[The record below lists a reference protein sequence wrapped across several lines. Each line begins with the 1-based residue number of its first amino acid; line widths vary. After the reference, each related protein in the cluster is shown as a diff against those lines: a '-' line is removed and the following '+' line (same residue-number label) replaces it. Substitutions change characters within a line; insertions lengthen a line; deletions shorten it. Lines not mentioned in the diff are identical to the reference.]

1 MTGKKLQEARRL
13 KKYFDDS
20 MKPNKATIIKLSNT
34 YLVSFIIKSK
44 PFSYEV
50 NLSSLHGTVE
60 ERNNNF
66 ARYICEAIMSFRR
79 K

>member
-13 KKYFDDS
+13 KKYFDES
-20 MKPNKATIIKLSNT
+20 MTPNKATIVKLSNS

-50 NLSSLHGTVE
+50 DLSALKGTE
-60 ERNNNF
+60 QERNINF
-66 ARYICEAIMSFRR
+66 AKYICEAILSFRR